1 MLNLQLSAFSTLIN
15 SFFWNYFN
23 QNDMILAIRK
33 NSLIHCCVSSLYG
46 VLYLSNL
53 ISKESQGYILNYSLG
68 YIISDVYIYT
78 FKNELYDEKYIT
90 YLHHG
95 LFLIGVLNYD
105 KYPNLY
111 SNLILTELSTIPLNL
126 QYIYR
131 KNKNLKIKFSL
142 LFYILFLVFRIGNC
156 NYILYNMLLTN
167 EYNNYINFSM
177 IIFSILNGYW
187 FHLMTKKLMRFLKG
201 K

>member
-33 NSLIHCCVSSLYG
+33 NSLIHCCVSSLFG
-46 VLYLSNL
+46 ILYLSNI

-68 YIISDVYIYT
+68 YIIHDFYIYT
-78 FKNELYDEKYIT
+78 FKKELYDEKYIT

-95 LFLIGVLNYD
+95 LFLMGVLNYN

-111 SNLILTELSTIPLNL
+111 SNLILAEISTIPLNL
-126 QYIYR
+126 RYIYK
-131 KNKNLKIKFSL
+131 KNKNLKINFSL
-142 LFYILFLVFRIGNC
+142 LFYILFLILRIGNC
-156 NYILYNMLLTN
+156 NYILYNMLLTD
-167 EYNNYINFSM
+167 EYSNY
-177 IIFSILNGYW
+177 IIFSMFIFSSLNGYW
-187 FHLMTKKLMRFLKG
+187 FFLMTKKLMRFIKD